1 MWEKIRIDGTKK
13 LKCTAVPTIF
23 GELVTQ
29 QKNKKAKI
37 NRKFNFNFV
46 LFIILLVYIKNNKND
61 I

>member
-46 LFIILLVYIKNNKND
+46 HLLFS
-61 I
+61 